1 MQVDVKEMKE
11 DVKEVKVQGRASL
24 RLQAQQMKILAEKTE
39 ADLSPIEHFGVQ
51 VLTTGHWP
59 TYKGVDLSLPPLL
72 AKCTQVFKEF
82 YDTKHDHRRL
92 TWVYQLGEAT
102 LRATYNKKY
111 DLQVTTLQAISC
123 LSVRTSS

>member
-1 MQVDVKEMKE
+1 MVGGDH
-11 DVKEVKVQGRASL
+11 
-24 RLQAQQMKILAEKTE
+24 QAEFDKHRENTE

-82 YDTKHDHRRL
+82 YDTKTSHRRL
-92 TWVYQLGEAT
+92 TCGSVAVCR
-102 LRATYNKKY
+102 LRQIRRA
-111 DLQVTTLQAISC
+111 VSC
-123 LSVRTSS
+123 PMFYLNFSKSMY